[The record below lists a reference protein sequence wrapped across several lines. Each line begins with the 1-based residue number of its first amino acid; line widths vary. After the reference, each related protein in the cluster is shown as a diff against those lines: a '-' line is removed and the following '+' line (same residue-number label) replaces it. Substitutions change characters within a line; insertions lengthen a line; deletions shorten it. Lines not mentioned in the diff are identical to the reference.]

1 MRLERFRGPDLASVG
16 AQARRAFGDDVM
28 IVHTRIVGSARRPLI
43 EVTAAAADEVQR
55 FTARLTPGPLPTR
68 GRTAAGPRPSVI
80 ALVGPTG
87 AGKTTTV
94 AKLAVHPIALGTLR
108 AGMITLDTFRAG
120 ALEQLGMYAEVA
132 GIPLEI
138 AYDAADVA
146 GALDRLQHCDVIIVD
161 TPGRSPRTDRR
172 RGDANARVAH
182 WRTLLDAIAPDE
194 VHLVLP
200 ATVRSDIATGVRDA
214 FDADGNMPVTHLLLT
229 KLDEV
234 PDEAGVAELASAI
247 SLPARWVADGQEIPA
262 DLAVGAPRILRSL
275 GVTAGDATQDAG
287 SDERAPS
294 ATAGVAASV
303 ARVPSAVS
311 GS

>member
-1 MRLERFRGPDLASVG
+1 MRLERFRGPDLASVSKR
-16 AQARRAFGDDVM
+16 ARQSFGDDVM
-28 IVHTRIVGSARRPLI
+28 IVHTRIVGTDGTPMI
-43 EVTAAAADEVQR
+43 EVTAADAGEVER

-68 GRTAAGPRPSVI
+68 RRTAAGVRPSII

-94 AKLAVHPIALGTLR
+94 AKLAVHPLALGTLR
-108 AGMITLDTFRAG
+108 VGLLTLDTFRAG

-146 GALDRLQHCDVIIVD
+146 GAMDRLQHCDAIIVD

-172 RGDANARVAH
+172 HGDANARVAH

-194 VHLVLP
+194 VHLALP
-200 ATVRSDIATGVRDA
+200 ATVRADIAVGGRDA

-234 PDEAGVAELASAI
+234 PREAGVAELASAI

-262 DLAVGAPRILRSL
+262 DLAVGAPRILKSL
-275 GVTAGDATQDAG
+275 GVSIGTR
-287 SDERAPS
+287 DEPRMAAAAAVPASRAPS
-294 ATAGVAASV
+294 
-303 ARVPSAVS
+303 PVS
-311 GS
+311 RR